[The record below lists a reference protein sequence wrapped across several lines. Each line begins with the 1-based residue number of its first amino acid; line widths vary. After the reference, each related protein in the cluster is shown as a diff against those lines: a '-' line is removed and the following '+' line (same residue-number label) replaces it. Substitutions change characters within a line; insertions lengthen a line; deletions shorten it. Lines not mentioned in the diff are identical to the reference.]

1 MSLLNSLKARY
12 KPYRY
17 TLNKGVTILESTS
30 GNVAVKKSDKDIF
43 ALFNYL
49 ESRGFNAFPKIIT
62 VKDREYAY
70 EYIDEYNLYDE
81 QKLLD
86 LESLLSSLHNKTTYF
101 KKTTLDNYKEIREN
115 IVTNIT
121 YLDNYFNTLFLKLLH
136 KEYHNPAEYLFL
148 RNYFKINE
156 ALNFCRTEIDS
167 WFDLVKDN
175 DKERVSVVHNNLS
188 LDHFLE
194 GRDKKAFISWDNYK
208 IDTPILDFVH
218 LYQKEY
224 QNYDFSIFLENY
236 LKHFELLESEKKLLF
251 TLISLPLYFEINDFS
266 FAETRNVRKYI
277 DYLYKTEK
285 LIRPYYFEEKV
296 E

>member
-1 MSLLNSLKARY
+1 MSVINSLKGSY

-17 TLNKGVTILESTS
+17 TINKSATILESTS
-30 GNVAVKKSDKDIF
+30 GNVVVKKSDKDLF
-43 ALFNYL
+43 SLFNYL
-49 ESRGFNAFPKIIT
+49 ESRGFTTFPKIIMF
-62 VKDREYAY
+62 KDHEYAY

-86 LESLLSSLHNKTTYF
+86 LEPVLSSLHNKTIYF
-101 KKTTLDNYKEIREN
+101 KKTNLDNYKEIREN
-115 IVTNIT
+115 VLSNVV
-121 YLDNYFNTLFLKLLH
+121 YLDNYFNTLFLSLLH
-136 KEYHNPAEYLFL
+136 KEYHSPSEYLFL
-148 RNYFKINE
+148 RSYYKINE
-156 ALNFCRTEIDS
+156 SLTFCRKEIDE
-167 WFDLVKDN
+167 WFDLVSNN

-188 LDHFLE
+188 LDHFLANSDRE
-194 GRDKKAFISWDNYK
+194 VLISWDNYK

-224 QNYDFSIFLENY
+224 QNHDFSVFLENY

-251 TLISLPLYFEINDFS
+251 VLISLPLYFEIGDTS
-266 FAETRNVRKYI
+266 LADTREVKKKI

-285 LIRPYYFEEKV
+285 LIRPYYTEEKI